1 MDPTED
7 RTISSG
13 TSRLMKV
20 VIVTDAWAPQ
30 VNGVVRTLSKT
41 IEHLQQMGI
50 TVDTITPAQFKTFP
64 CPSYSSIRLAILPYR
79 KVAKLLTEYDA
90 NAVHIATEGPL
101 GMAARRW
108 CLRYNIQFTTSY
120 HTQFPEYVRL
130 RLPIPISWTYTWL
143 RRFHRPAVHTLVPTP
158 SQRQRLIENGFERVA
173 VWGRGVD
180 TEIFSPANPHAIDL
194 PRPIFVN
201 MGRVAV
207 EKNIEAFLDL
217 ELPGS
222 KLVIGE
228 GPDLAMLQQ
237 RYPNVTFVGAKYGKE
252 LASWLA
258 ACDVFVFPSRTDTFG
273 LVILEAMACGLPVAA
288 YPVTGPIDI
297 IVDGETGSLNAD
309 LQAAAIQAVKLPKAH
324 CIAYAEQHT
333 WQYCTAFFAS
343 KIFDNAPQTTAVAA
357 IKSS

>member
-1 MDPTED
+1 
-7 RTISSG
+7 
-13 TSRLMKV
+13 MKV

-50 TVDTITPAQFKTFP
+50 SVETITPQQFKTFP
-64 CPSYSSIRLAILPYR
+64 CPTYSSIRLAVLPYR

-108 CLRYNIQFTTSY
+108 CLRYKIQFTTSY

-130 RLPIPISWTYTWL
+130 RLPIPVSWTYAWL

-158 SQRQRLIENGFERVA
+158 SQRQRLNEHGFDRVA

-180 TEIFSPANPHAIDL
+180 TDIFSADNPQQIDL

-207 EKNIEAFLDL
+207 EKNIEAFLQLD
-217 ELPGS
+217 LPGS

-228 GPDLAMLQQ
+228 GPDLAMLQK
-237 RYPNVTFVGAKYGKE
+237 RYPEVTFIGAKYGKE
-252 LASWLA
+252 LAAWLA
-258 ACDVFVFPSRTDTFG
+258 GCDAFVFPSRTDTFG

-288 YPVTGPIDI
+288 YPVTGPVDI
-297 IVDGETGSLNAD
+297 IVAGETGSLNSD
-309 LQAAAIQAVKLPKAH
+309 LQLAALQAVNIPKAH
-324 CIAYAEQHT
+324 CLAFAQQHT
-333 WQYCTAFFAS
+333 WQQCTAVFAG

-357 IKSS
+357 IKAS